1 MSSTSYQQRRDEIE
15 TYFDRTA
22 MAAWATLTSTAPVG
36 KIRATVRAGRENMRN
51 TLLSWLPA
59 DMSGL
64 RLLDAG
70 CGTGAL
76 ALQAAARGADVVAI
90 DLSPQLISIAVQRAT
105 ASSHATKITFHA
117 GDMLDKSFG
126 HFDYA
131 IMMDSIIHYNEDDAI
146 NAIGQLA
153 PRVGSAMLFTFAP
166 RTALLGTMLS
176 VGKIMPRGD
185 RSPAIIPQSEARL
198 RREIALRPAFARFNI
213 GRTTRITSGFYVSQA
228 MEVTSC

>member
-1 MSSTSYQQRRDEIE
+1 MSDTSYHQRRSEIE

-36 KIRATVRAGRENMRN
+36 RIRATVRAGRDNMRN
-51 TLLSWLPA
+51 TLLSWLPE
-59 DMSGL
+59 DMSGM
-64 RLLDAG
+64 RVLDAG

-90 DLSPQLISIAVQRAT
+90 DLSPQLISIAAHRAT
-105 ASSHATKITFHA
+105 TSPNANNISFHA

-126 HFDYA
+126 RFDYA
-131 IMMDSIIHYNEDDAI
+131 VMMDSIIHYNQEDAI
-146 NAIGQLA
+146 NALGQLA
-153 PRVGSAMLFTFAP
+153 GRVDSAILFTFAP

-185 RSPAIIPQSEARL
+185 RSPAIIPQHETRL
-198 RREIALRPAFARFNI
+198 RREIALRPAFARFNV
-213 GRTTRITSGFYVSQA
+213 GRTSRITSGFYFSQA